1 MLNDAFCGLIHR
13 KEEECYM
20 NTIDFAISMELEG
33 QKYYLD
39 LAELNKDN
47 ELHKVF
53 LLLADSEKQH
63 AELLEKYKKNEA
75 LSLEGQFIQPEFK
88 SVFKDLKQFRKEHT
102 AKQLDAYR
110 IACEQEEKSIDLY
123 KKMKTNANNVSEEQM
138 YEYLICQEEEHLI
151 LFEEL
156 VKMVTRPEEW
166 VESAEFGIREDY

>member
-1 MLNDAFCGLIHR
+1 
-13 KEEECYM
+13 M

-47 ELHKVF
+47 ELQKVF

-63 AELLEKYKKNEA
+63 ADLLKRFKMKEEM
-75 LSLEGQFIQPEFK
+75 SLEEQFVRPEFK
-88 SVFKDLKQFRKEHT
+88 SVFKDLKQFRKEHS

-110 IACEQEEKSIDLY
+110 IACEQEEKSIELY
-123 KKMKTNANNVSEEQM
+123 KNMKSEANNASEKEI
-138 YEYLICQEEEHLI
+138 YDYLIHQEEEHLI

-166 VESAEFGIREDY
+166 VEAAEFGIREDY

>member
-1 MLNDAFCGLIHR
+1 
-13 KEEECYM
+13 M
-20 NTIDFAISMELEG
+20 NTIDFAIGMELEG

-63 AELLEKYKKNEA
+63 AALLEKFKKKEDLN
-75 LSLEGQFIQPEFK
+75 LEEQFIQPELK
-88 SVFKDLKQFRKEHT
+88 SVFKDLKLFQKEHS

-110 IACEQEEKSIDLY
+110 IACEQEEKSIELY
-123 KKMKTNANNVSEEQM
+123 KNMRSKANNELEEEI
-138 YEYLICQEEEHLI
+138 YDYLIHQEEEHLI

-166 VESAEFGIREDY
+166 IESAEFGIREDY

>member
-1 MLNDAFCGLIHR
+1 
-13 KEEECYM
+13 M

-63 AELLEKYKKNEA
+63 AELLERFQKKEA
-75 LSLEGQFIQPEFK
+75 VSLENHFVHPEFK
-88 SVFKDLKQFRKEHT
+88 SVFKDLNRKEHS

-110 IACEQEEKSIDLY
+110 IACEQEVKSIQLY
-123 KKMKTNANNVSEEQM
+123 QDMKSKAANGSEEEI
-138 YEYLICQEEEHLI
+138 YDYLIRQEEEHLI

-156 VKMVTRPEEW
+156 VKLVTRPEEW
-166 VESAEFGIREDY
+166 VEAAEFGIREDY

>member
-1 MLNDAFCGLIHR
+1 
-13 KEEECYM
+13 M

-33 QKYYLD
+33 QKYYNE
-39 LAELNKDN
+39 LAELNMDN

-63 AELLEKYKKNEA
+63 ANLLKKYKKREA
-75 LSLEGQFIQPEFK
+75 LNLEDHFIRPEFK
-88 SVFKDLKQFRKEHT
+88 SVFKDLQHFRKEHS

-110 IACEQEEKSIDLY
+110 IACEQEEKSIKLY
-123 KKMKTNANNVSEEQM
+123 SDMKAKAENVLEE
-138 YEYLICQEEEHLI
+138 EIFDYLIRQEEEHLV

>member
-1 MLNDAFCGLIHR
+1 
-13 KEEECYM
+13 M

-33 QKYYLD
+33 QKYYMD

-47 ELHKVF
+47 ELNKVF

-63 AELLEKYKKNEA
+63 ADLLKRYKMKEA
-75 LSLEGQFIQPEFK
+75 LSFEGQFVRPEFK
-88 SVFKDLKQFRKEHT
+88 SVFKDLKQFHKEHS

-110 IACEQEEKSIDLY
+110 IACEQEEKSINLY
-123 KKMKTNANNVSEEQM
+123 KDMRSNASNKSEEEI
-138 YEYLICQEEEHLI
+138 YDYLICQEEEHLI

-166 VESAEFGIREDY
+166 VESAEFGIREEY

>member
-1 MLNDAFCGLIHR
+1 
-13 KEEECYM
+13 M

-63 AELLEKYKKNEA
+63 AELLKKYKKNEA
-75 LSLEGQFIQPEFK
+75 LSLEDQFVQPEFK
-88 SVFKDLKQFRKEHT
+88 SVFKDLKQFRNEHS

-110 IACEQEEKSIDLY
+110 MACEQEEKSINLY
-123 KKMKTNANNVSEEQM
+123 KDMKSKANSVLEAEL
-138 YEYLICQEEEHLI
+138 YDYLIRQEEEHLI

>member
-1 MLNDAFCGLIHR
+1 MD
-13 KEEECYM
+13 
-20 NTIDFAISMELEG
+20 TIDFAINMELEG
-33 QKYYLD
+33 QKYYLG
-39 LAELNKDN
+39 LAELNLDN

-63 AELLEKYKKNEA
+63 ASLLEKYKKNEA
-75 LSLEGQFIQPEFK
+75 LNLNDRFVLPEFK
-88 SVFKDLKQFRKEHT
+88 SVFQDLKQFRKEHS

-110 IACEQEEKSIDLY
+110 IACEQEEKSIELY
-123 KKMKTNANNVSEEQM
+123 KNMKSKADSVLEEEI
-138 YEYLICQEEEHLI
+138 YDYLIQQEEEHLI

>member
-1 MLNDAFCGLIHR
+1 
-13 KEEECYM
+13 M

-47 ELHKVF
+47 ELYKVF
-53 LLLADSEKQH
+53 SLLADSEKQH
-63 AELLEKYKKNEA
+63 AELLKKYQKNET
-75 LSLEGQFIQPEFK
+75 LSLEDQFVQPEFK
-88 SVFKDLKQFRKEHT
+88 SVFKDLKQFRKEHS

-110 IACEQEEKSIDLY
+110 LACEQEEKSINLY
-123 KKMKTNANNVSEEQM
+123 KDMKAKAKNLSEAEM
-138 YEYLICQEEEHLI
+138 YDYLIHQEEEHLI

-166 VESAEFGIREDY
+166 VEAAEFGIREEY

>member
-1 MLNDAFCGLIHR
+1 
-13 KEEECYM
+13 M
-20 NTIDFAISMELEG
+20 NTIDFAINMELEG

-63 AELLEKYKKNEA
+63 AELLKKYKKNEA
-75 LSLEGQFIQPEFK
+75 LSLEDQFVQPEFK
-88 SVFKDLKQFRKEHT
+88 SVFKELKQFRKEHS

-110 IACEQEEKSIDLY
+110 MACEQEEKSINLY
-123 KKMKTNANNVSEEQM
+123 KDMKSKAINVLEAEM
-138 YEYLICQEEEHLI
+138 YDYLIRQEEEHLI

>member
-1 MLNDAFCGLIHR
+1 
-13 KEEECYM
+13 M
-20 NTIDFAISMELEG
+20 NTIDFAINMELDG

-53 LLLADSEKQH
+53 LMLADSEKQH
-63 AELLEKYKKNEA
+63 ASLLTRYKEKEA
-75 LSLEGQFIQPEFK
+75 LDLKEQSVQTEFK
-88 SVFKDLKQFRKEHT
+88 SVFKDLKHLHPENS

-110 IACEQEEKSIDLY
+110 IACEQEEKSITLY
-123 KKMKTNANNVSEEQM
+123 KSMRSKAENKLEEEI
-138 YEYLICQEEEHLI
+138 YDYLIGQEEEHLI

-166 VESAEFGIREDY
+166 VESAEFGIREEY

>member
-1 MLNDAFCGLIHR
+1 
-13 KEEECYM
+13 M
-20 NTIDFAISMELEG
+20 NTIDFAINMELEG
-33 QKYYLD
+33 QKYYSD

-47 ELHKVF
+47 ELNKVF

-63 AELLEKYKKNEA
+63 ANLLKKYKKKEA
-75 LSLEGQFIQPEFK
+75 FNLEDHFIRPEFK
-88 SVFKDLKQFRKEHT
+88 SVFRDLKHFRKEHS

-110 IACEQEEKSIDLY
+110 IACEQEEKSIKLY
-123 KKMKTNANNVSEEQM
+123 KDMKAKAENVLEE
-138 YEYLICQEEEHLI
+138 EIFDYLIRQEEEHLV